1 MIENWVTS
9 GESLRSTVLEKP
21 NSRFSKEQQALISY
35 APEVNSPKKTLL
47 DLQQEQC
54 KPKGDQFGPEE
65 NHLGGQVLTTSL
77 DTPNNTV
84 VNKWS
89 KVKGTEYPVIT
100 FLDKVNTPD
109 SKIAIRLM
117 EVQRVEDPNITSS
130 PYWRCQGKKKGVL
143 ASLHAEIVSVE
154 IDVVS
159 PSIVPSGNF
168 AELNHTVTCMVLKA
182 NDRRTSCPCHD
193 EFRGPR
199 SGYVRQ
205 VALENNNKSQ
215 TNMASSSSGHFDSV
229 VRRCWD
235 QWIREMSFKQ
245 RPGSGRPRQTSR
257 REDRN
262 IVRNA
267 LLQPTVSS
275 AAIQAQVVP
284 SPGTLLEWN
293 QLVFSDESRFNI
305 SSDGNR
311 VRVWRPRGERLSPAF
326 ALQRHTAPTA
336 GVMVWGVIAYNTRSP
351 LILIRGTMTAQWY
364 VHDIL
369 QPHMLLLMQGLPEA
383 IFEQGNAR
391 QGSDKTAFA
400 LLLPFLG
407 LSDPHIF
414 LQSSISEI
422 I

>member
-9 GESLRSTVLEKP
+9 GECLRSTVLENP
-21 NSRFSKEQQALISY
+21 NSRFSKEQQALIFY
-35 APEVNSPKKTLL
+35 APEVNSPRKTLL
-47 DLQQEQC
+47 DLQEEQC

-100 FLDKVNTPD
+100 FLDKIDTPD

-117 EVQRVEDPNITSS
+117 EVQRAEGPNITSS
-130 PYWRCQGKKKGVL
+130 PYWRCQETKKGVL
-143 ASLHAEIVSVE
+143 ARLYCFIMFLLT
-154 IDVVS
+154 
-159 PSIVPSGNF
+159 G
-168 AELNHTVTCMVLKA
+168 
-182 NDRRTSCPCHD
+182 
-193 EFRGPR
+193 
-199 SGYVRQ
+199 
-205 VALENNNKSQ
+205 SQ
-215 TNMASSSSGHFDSV
+215 ASSPSGHFDCV

-245 RPGSGRPRQTSR
+245 RPGSGRPGQTSR

-275 AAIQAQVVP
+275 VAIQAQWCRSRENWTAV
-284 SPGTLLEWN
+284 EWN

-336 GVMVWGVIAYNTRSP
+336 GVMVWGVIALQYTVTSNIDP
-351 LILIRGTMTAQWY
+351 WH
-364 VHDIL
+364 HDG
-369 QPHMLLLMQGLPEA
+369 PAVCP
-383 IFEQGNAR
+383 
-391 QGSDKTAFA
+391 
-400 LLLPFLG
+400 
-407 LSDPHIF
+407 
-414 LQSSISEI
+414 
-422 I
+422 